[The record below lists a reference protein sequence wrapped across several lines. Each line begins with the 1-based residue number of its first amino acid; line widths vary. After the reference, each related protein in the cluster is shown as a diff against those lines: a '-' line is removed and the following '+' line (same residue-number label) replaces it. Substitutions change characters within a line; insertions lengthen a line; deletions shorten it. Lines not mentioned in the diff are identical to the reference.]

1 MMDDLNGIKA
11 MEDLKKMNLLDPMRA
26 LEFKTLDLE
35 RMQMHKILTKKKLLE
50 AFTDK
55 TKQIKEDKSILDPL
69 ERYKKI
75 NQEQYKV
82 FAELIRQ
89 KQ

>member
-1 MMDDLNGIKA
+1 
-11 MEDLKKMNLLDPMRA
+11 MEDLKRMNLLDPMRA

-55 TKQIKEDKSILDPL
+55 TKQIKEDESILDPL
-69 ERYKKI
+69 ERYKKF
-75 NQEQYKV
+75 NQEQFKV
-82 FAELIRQ
+82 FAELIQQ